1 MPQSPYDASR
11 SRNFVGVSHATVT
24 ETAIL
29 RTKVKDLEHDRDSL
43 DARLQKADK
52 TLKEVTLILATQE
65 GEIHQL
71 RRQVKALRDGAILD
85 DKP

>member
-1 MPQSPYDASR
+1 MNNVA
-11 SRNFVGVSHATVT
+11 HATVT

-29 RTKVKDLEHDRDSL
+29 KSQIRDLKQNVQDLEHDRDSL
-43 DARLQKADK
+43 DTRLQKADK
-52 TLKEVTLILATQE
+52 TLSEVALVLAAQE

-85 DKP
+85 DEP